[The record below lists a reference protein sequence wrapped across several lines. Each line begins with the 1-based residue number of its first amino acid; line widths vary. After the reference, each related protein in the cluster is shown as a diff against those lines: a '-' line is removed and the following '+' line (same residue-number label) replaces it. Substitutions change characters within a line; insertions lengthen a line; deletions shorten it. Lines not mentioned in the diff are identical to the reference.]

1 MKRQAILYPI
11 YFFQE
16 AVWSLKMARY
26 FCTKVLLSVLCVITI
41 QMESSRSCKSVNSAN
56 LQSIDLHNSNPLGL
70 QDES

>member
-1 MKRQAILYPI
+1 MKRHAVLSKYLL
-11 YFFQE
+11 QE

-26 FCTKVLLSVLCVITI
+26 FCTKVPLSVLCVITI

-56 LQSIDLHNSNPLGL
+56 LDLHNSNPLGL